1 MNPEQLPEEQKHDLP
16 EEKLNGQLAFF
27 PEMEPE
33 RPETEP
39 AGPRAIPAPST
50 EQMSHW
56 HICIL
61 LSDILLRFDGLLPE
75 DWLYEIAVPT
85 GHVSY
90 FMYMDALGALQEQN
104 AVTCCTEDGV
114 PCLRLTDEGRR
125 SVKQSRL
132 YVPKYFRD
140 RVHLTALRYVARQRA
155 LRDLHSSYE
164 RDGNGWSVT
173 LTCTDRG
180 AEMMTLRIHAPS
192 EDQAEQFI
200 ERIQRNPARFFGK
213 LLDLALTNEEEQYDL
228 TDN

>member
-1 MNPEQLPEEQKHDLP
+1 MPDDMIP

-33 RPETEP
+33 ESVPEFD
-39 AGPRAIPAPST
+39 GSRAIPAPST

-61 LSDILLRFDGLLPE
+61 LSDLLLRFNGILPE

-90 FMYMDALGALQEQN
+90 FMYMDAIGALQEQN
-104 AVTCCTEDGV
+104 SIVSCTEDGV
-114 PCLRLTDEGRR
+114 PCFRLTDAGKR

-132 YVPKYFRD
+132 YVPKFFRD
-140 RVHLTALRYVARQRA
+140 RVHLTALRYVARKRA
-155 LRDLHSSYE
+155 LRDLRSSYE
-164 RDGNGWSVT
+164 QDAHGWNVT
-173 LTCTDRG
+173 LSCMDRG
-180 AEMMTLRIHAPS
+180 TEMMQLRIHAPS
-192 EDQAEQFI
+192 KEQAELFN
-200 ERIQRNPARFFGK
+200 ERILRNPARFFGK

>member
-1 MNPEQLPEEQKHDLP
+1 MPEEMMP
-16 EEKLNGQLAFF
+16 EEKLSGQLAFF

-33 RPETEP
+33 DSLP
-39 AGPRAIPAPST
+39 GSSDLRAIPAPST

-61 LSDILLRFDGLLPE
+61 LSDILLRFDGVLPE
-75 DWLYEIAVPT
+75 DWLYEIMVPT

-90 FMYMDALGALQEQN
+90 FMYMDAIGALLEQKS
-104 AVTCCTEDGV
+104 VVCCTADGL
-114 PCLRLTDEGRR
+114 PSYRLTETGRL

-155 LRDLHSSYE
+155 LRDLRQSCEPS
-164 RDGNGWSVT
+164 GNGWSMT
-173 LTCTDRG
+173 ISCMDHG
-180 AEMMTLRIHAPS
+180 AEMMQVRIHTPGK
-192 EDQAEQFI
+192 EQAEMLG
-200 ERIQRNPARFFGK
+200 ERIQCNPARFFGK